1 MIIGLVLLA
10 GLAIAWAL
18 GARLSELTRLRFRGD
33 ALVFLAL
40 GLQLAVFTPLNTHIP
55 AGLDTTL
62 HLLSYLLLIGFVVLN
77 IRLPG
82 FWVVGFGLVANTL
95 VIAIN
100 GGRMPISL
108 HTWRATGAAASL
120 ITTTG
125 SSDNN
130 ILAGPGTHLGWLG
143 DVFPLPQA
151 MPLATAIS
159 IGDILMLIGMVAFVY
174 RSCAQRPD
182 GPATNLLAPLRSG
195 AFRRVLSGRLVSG
208 VGDWLAQ
215 AAVVTWIYTESHST
229 YLVAA
234 FLVGR
239 IGGATMGGLASAP
252 LLDRIGGFRVLS
264 WVEAMRG
271 VLALAMLPLAI
282 GGRIWPVIL
291 LCGVSSFLSSAT
303 NPSAAGLI
311 PDMLPH
317 PLLQAGNALHNLAP
331 TLASILG
338 AASGGFLVIQFGIGS
353 ALTVDLASFVVAAVL
368 YHSFASGPTLAARAS
383 KSHQSRRSLAR
394 AMSRNRVILSVT
406 ASFAAATAAFGLL
419 NATTPTLFDQRFDQP
434 GAYGY
439 VAAMLGVGYLFGE
452 VLTGLIRQQT
462 VVRRSISVAFLCT
475 AAAASLL
482 AASPTLE
489 TAFLAAF
496 MLGAADGVTEVA
508 HDTLIQLHSPSETR
522 AGIFAIANS
531 VERGGMLLGLLLAP
545 GIVAV
550 TSPQIAVQIAA
561 GALLLAAAVAA
572 AGLARTQTLKI
583 LTATPLKTVGHAAP
597 AFVLTDSNGHQHQA
611 TDLVA
616 SRPIVVVLLGNAD
629 ASKIAMVTELGKTIS
644 PSTASIL
651 VVADPRSPIAHNV
664 PTTPN
669 LQLFQDRDGRAHAT
683 LGISAA
689 ETSGRP
695 SGGVVVLDQDLV
707 VRFAFVPHKPGHW
720 IPASFVLGRLT
731 RLRPPTTDAPAR
743 LAQTNLD
750 RTRAA

>member
-1 MIIGLVLLA
+1 MIIGLVLVA

-40 GLQLAVFTPLNTHIP
+40 GLQLAVFTPLNAHIP
-55 AGLDTTL
+55 AGLDTAL
-62 HLLSYLLLIGFVVLN
+62 HLLSYLLLIGFFLLN

-82 FWVVGFGLVANTL
+82 FWLVGFGLVANAL

-108 HTWRATGAAASL
+108 HTWRATGAPALL
-120 ITTTG
+120 ITATG
-125 SSDNN
+125 SSNN
-130 ILAGPGTHLGWLG
+130 NTLAGPGTHLGWLG

-151 MPLATAIS
+151 LPLATAIS
-159 IGDILMLIGMVAFVY
+159 IGDILMLMGMVAFVY
-174 RSCAQRPD
+174 RSCAPRPD

-195 AFRRVLSGRLVSG
+195 AFRRVLTGRLVSG

-229 YLVAA
+229 YLVAG

-252 LLDRIGGFRVLS
+252 LLDRISGFRVLS

-271 VLALAMLPLAI
+271 LLALAMLPLAI

-311 PDMLPH
+311 PDMLPQ

-338 AASGGFLVIQFGIGS
+338 GAFGGFLVIQFGIGS
-353 ALTVDLASFVVAAVL
+353 ALTVDLTSFVLAAVL
-368 YHSFASGPTLAARAS
+368 YNSYASHTTPAARAS
-383 KSHQSRRSLAR
+383 TPRQSRRYMIR
-394 AMSRNRVILSVT
+394 TVCRNRVVLSVI
-406 ASFAAATAAFGLL
+406 ASFAFATAAFGLL
-419 NATTPTLFDQRFDQP
+419 NATTAPLFDQRFARPD
-434 GAYGY
+434 AYGY
-439 VAAMLGVGYLFGE
+439 VAAMLGVGYLCGE

-462 VVRRSISVAFLCT
+462 VVRRSICVAFLCT

-482 AASPTLE
+482 AAAPTLE

-508 HDTLIQLHSPSETR
+508 HDTLIQLHSPAEAR
-522 AGIFAIANS
+522 AGMFAIANS
-531 VERGGMLLGLLLAP
+531 AERGGMLLGLLLAP
-545 GIVAV
+545 VIVAA
-550 TSPQIAVQIAA
+550 TSPQFAVQAAA

-572 AGLARTQTLKI
+572 AVLLRTQTLEVPI
-583 LTATPLKTVGHAAP
+583 DTAPISIGVAP
-597 AFVLTDSNGHQHQA
+597 
-611 TDLVA
+611 
-616 SRPIVVVLLGNAD
+616 
-629 ASKIAMVTELGKTIS
+629 
-644 PSTASIL
+644 
-651 VVADPRSPIAHNV
+651 
-664 PTTPN
+664 
-669 LQLFQDRDGRAHAT
+669 
-683 LGISAA
+683 
-689 ETSGRP
+689 
-695 SGGVVVLDQDLV
+695 
-707 VRFAFVPHKPGHW
+707 
-720 IPASFVLGRLT
+720 
-731 RLRPPTTDAPAR
+731 
-743 LAQTNLD
+743 
-750 RTRAA
+750 